1 MNRYE
6 RLLDESY
13 NEGIIVKEVPLKSNS
28 DGLYITNKI
37 ALNTT
42 RLNTRIEKSCILAE
56 ELGHHYTSVGDVL
69 DLNNLSNAKQEYQ
82 ARLYSYNKLIG
93 LMGIVKSFEAG
104 CVNKHEIAEYL
115 EVTEEFLEGA
125 LNCYKDKYGISVDVD
140 NYTICFVPN
149 ILIYK
154 RL

>member
-6 RLLDESY
+6 SLLDESY

-28 DGLYITNKI
+28 YGLYIDNKI
-37 ALNTT
+37 ALNKNRLTT
-42 RLNTRIEKSCILAE
+42 INEKSCILAE
-56 ELGHHYTSVGDVL
+56 ELGHHYTSVGNIL

-82 ARLYSYNKLIG
+82 ARLYGYNKLIG
-93 LMGIVKSFEAG
+93 LIGIIKAFEAG
-104 CVNKHEIAEYL
+104 CTTRHEIAEYL

-125 LNCYKDKYGISVDVD
+125 LNCYKDKYGISVNVD